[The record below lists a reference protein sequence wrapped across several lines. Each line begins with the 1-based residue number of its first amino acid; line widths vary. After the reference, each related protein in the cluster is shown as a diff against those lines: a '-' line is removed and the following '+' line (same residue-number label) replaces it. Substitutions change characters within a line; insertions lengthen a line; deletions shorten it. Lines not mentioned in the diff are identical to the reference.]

1 MLYLFICKHLS
12 EPEKSQASNEGGE
25 YTAEYGSSVEPNK
38 KRKHFFSSVFE
49 GSGQSVSA
57 CKQNEDLQELPVIII
72 NKPTENIFSYVA

>member
-1 MLYLFICKHLS
+1 LS

-25 YTAEYGSSVEPNK
+25 NTAQYGSSVKPNK

-57 CKQNEDLQELPVIII
+57 CKQTEDSQELPGIVSY
-72 NKPTENIFSYVA
+72 KPTENIFSYVA